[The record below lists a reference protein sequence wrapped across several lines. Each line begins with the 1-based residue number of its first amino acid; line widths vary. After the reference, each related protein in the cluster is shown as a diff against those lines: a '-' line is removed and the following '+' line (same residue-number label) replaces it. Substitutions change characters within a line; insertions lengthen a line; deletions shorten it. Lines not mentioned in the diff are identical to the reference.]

1 MNIMIA
7 NFCNLISLHYL
18 CSALLESR
26 NFKKQ
31 KRYFTFFIMFIIICL
46 VNMKGPSAQKSLV
59 IFIVYM
65 LYILFQFKMNCF
77 NILCAVIPFYV
88 FSLLSELIIGVIL
101 HYFLGFHQFTKI
113 SSLIYNIGLFSSVLL
128 LVLFS
133 YLFVKFIK
141 YLKLNSF
148 PNYHILIFTFPLA
161 TIFFIATLNSYFS
174 LINNTGTM
182 LLIFFSILL
191 SNFSI
196 LTIFFLVIR
205 SNKISSDLELSIY
218 REKIVN
224 AKYDLLKSHYN
235 NNFFF
240 LHDLLHQCY
249 KLKSYV
255 DEDNKEDVKKEL
267 DKMTETTF
275 KRFNSIYTNSLALNY
290 AVNSKLEELEKN
302 KINFISTIKYNDFS
316 FLALEIQTEIFSKIL
331 DYGIILNQFIPENE
345 RNIIIKSHKIG
356 HQIIVSTI
364 IKCKKN
370 ELVNIEKEIEEDF
383 RNILQDIQN
392 CNTSVKFVNNNC
404 ISIIIYFMLSE

>member
-1 MNIMIA
+1 
-7 NFCNLISLHYL
+7 
-18 CSALLESR
+18 
-26 NFKKQ
+26 
-31 KRYFTFFIMFIIICL
+31 
-46 VNMKGPSAQKSLV
+46 
-59 IFIVYM
+59 
-65 LYILFQFKMNCF
+65 
-77 NILCAVIPFYV
+77 
-88 FSLLSELIIGVIL
+88 
-101 HYFLGFHQFTKI
+101 
-113 SSLIYNIGLFSSVLL
+113 
-128 LVLFS
+128 
-133 YLFVKFIK
+133 
-141 YLKLNSF
+141 
-148 PNYHILIFTFPLA
+148 
-161 TIFFIATLNSYFS
+161 
-174 LINNTGTM
+174 M

-302 KINFISTIKYNDFS
+302 KINFISTIKYN
-316 FLALEIQTEIFSKIL
+316 
-331 DYGIILNQFIPENE
+331 LNTHKPQVSEN
-345 RNIIIKSHKIG
+345 
-356 HQIIVSTI
+356 
-364 IKCKKN
+364 
-370 ELVNIEKEIEEDF
+370 
-383 RNILQDIQN
+383 
-392 CNTSVKFVNNNC
+392 
-404 ISIIIYFMLSE
+404 

>member
-1 MNIMIA
+1 
-7 NFCNLISLHYL
+7 
-18 CSALLESR
+18 
-26 NFKKQ
+26 
-31 KRYFTFFIMFIIICL
+31 
-46 VNMKGPSAQKSLV
+46 
-59 IFIVYM
+59 
-65 LYILFQFKMNCF
+65 
-77 NILCAVIPFYV
+77 
-88 FSLLSELIIGVIL
+88 
-101 HYFLGFHQFTKI
+101 
-113 SSLIYNIGLFSSVLL
+113 
-128 LVLFS
+128 
-133 YLFVKFIK
+133 
-141 YLKLNSF
+141 
-148 PNYHILIFTFPLA
+148 
-161 TIFFIATLNSYFS
+161 
-174 LINNTGTM
+174 M

-267 DKMTETTF
+267 DKMAETTF

-345 RNIIIKSHKIG
+345 RNIIIKSQKIG